1 MNKEELIKR
10 ANSLE
15 LELNKLKEEIN
26 KPDNLFSKINN
37 YYDVCENLREAP
49 ESCPYKQ
56 IKQIEKLFNGSWKI
70 DLTNPNQK
78 KWYPYFEIKKNFEVF
93 YYASY
98 CHLSSFCG
106 QIAFYKDEETASFVG
121 KKFID
126 IYKKIISTDLT
137 AW

>member
-10 ANSLE
+10 AYSLE

-37 YYDVCENLREAP
+37 YYDVCENLREAT

-56 IKQIEKLFNGSWKI
+56 IKQIEKLFNGSWKK

-78 KWYPYFEIKKNFEVF
+78 KWYPYFEIKNFDLVF
-93 YYASY
+93 Y
-98 CHLSSFCG
+98 SSGYYYISLFG
-106 QIAFYKDEETASFVG
+106 QVAYYKDEETATFVG

-126 IYKKIISTDLT
+126 IYKRL
-137 AW
+137 

>member
-37 YYDVCENLREAP
+37 YYDICENLREAT

-78 KWYPYFEIKKNFEVF
+78 KWYPYFVIKNSGLVF
-93 YYASY
+93 YYSSY
-98 CHLSSFCG
+98 HSGSFHG
-106 QIAFYKDEETASFVG
+106 LVAFYKDEETANFVG

-126 IYKKIISTDLT
+126 IYKRL
-137 AW
+137 